1 MDNERLDQ
9 QIAFIV
15 ETDKLKDVL
24 RRTYVLSGERLENSA
39 EHSWQLA
46 LMAILLSEH
55 SNEPID
61 VAHVIKMVL
70 IHDLVEIDA
79 GDTYCYD
86 AVAEQ
91 DKVEREERAA
101 DRIFGMLPEDQ
112 SLEIRLLWEE
122 FEARETPEARFA
134 AAIDR
139 LMPMLLN
146 YHTQGRSWK
155 EHGIKQSQA
164 RARNAHIV
172 DGSRSL
178 WDATQV
184 LLKDAVAQGYLKP
197 D

>member
-1 MDNERLDQ
+1 VDNDRLSQ
-9 QIAFIV
+9 QVAFII
-15 ETDKLKDVL
+15 EIDKLKDIL
-24 RRTYVLSGERLENSA
+24 RRTYIMSGEKLENSA

-61 VAHVIKMVL
+61 VGHVVKMVL

-86 AVAEQ
+86 TAAEQ
-91 DKVEREERAA
+91 DKIEREMRAA
-101 DRIFGMLPEDQ
+101 DRIFGILPKDQ
-112 SLEIRLLWEE
+112 GHELRLLWEE

-134 AAIDR
+134 AALDR

-146 YHTQGRSWK
+146 YHTAGRSWK
-155 EHGIKQSQA
+155 EHGIRQSQA
-164 RARNAHIV
+164 RARNSHIV
-172 DGSRSL
+172 EGSRAL
-178 WDATQV
+178 WDTA
-184 LLKDAVAQGYLKP
+184 DRMIEEAVARGYLKP